1 MGTGQ
6 MLLATGISS
15 RLMLLKSN
23 HAVSFR
29 HLPFPGPKEA
39 EGPTLL
45 HGMTV
50 SIRRPAAALQ
60 RLRLGKRRGVLY
72 SSGDIRRELLQA
84 KGRGSRSSCV
94 KADSSQ
100 AGGLTMSFRPVERE
114 VGLARC
120 RISELALAAICAA
133 DWNLVGA
140 LKTIC
145 CNTSLDAG
153 HSGKVRIRLGC
164 MPSTRSKP
172 KEANDI
178 CKRELNSCKHL
189 F

>member
-60 RLRLGKRRGVLY
+60 RLRLGNAGVY
-72 SSGDIRRELLQA
+72 
-84 KGRGSRSSCV
+84 C
-94 KADSSQ
+94 
-100 AGGLTMSFRPVERE
+100 TPVEIFAENCCRRKVVGHARVASKQTVRKRE
-114 VGLARC
+114 VSPRAFALWRGK
-120 RISELALAAICAA
+120 LALP
-133 DWNLVGA
+133 
-140 LKTIC
+140 
-145 CNTSLDAG
+145 DAG
-153 HSGKVRIRLGC
+153 SLSLHL
-164 MPSTRSKP
+164 PRSVLP
-172 KEANDI
+172 TGI
-178 CKRELNSCKHL
+178 S
-189 F
+189 